1 MTSKLYKDTKKQL
14 KAVIKGIIKTVYQ
27 KALLS
32 KNSKEAWGT
41 IHQILKPNLKRIE
54 VDPKVLNQYHSTL
67 ATNFTGNRNNT
78 RDEFASFINELP
90 AHSELDSFT
99 IQPSTHN
106 EGSKILQISE
116 VIVFLVTIAFR

>member
-1 MTSKLYKDTKKQL
+1 MTSKLYKETKKQL
-14 KAVIKGIIKTVYQ
+14 KAEIKGTNKTVYQ

-32 KNSKEAWGT
+32 KNSKEASGT
-41 IHQILKPNLKRIE
+41 IHQILKPNLKRIK
-54 VDPKVLNQYHSTL
+54 VDPKALDEHHSTL
-67 ATNFTGNRNNT
+67 ATNFNGNTNNN

-106 EGSKILQISE
+106 EVSKILQI
-116 VIVFLVTIAFR
+116 